1 MDKPSQMSVFVEVAR
16 KGSFS
21 AAARRLQLSPSA
33 VSKLVTRMEERLGS
47 RLFNRTTRKL
57 SLTEGGQG
65 YFSRC
70 VEILADIDAAE
81 EQLAGYQQM
90 PRGELIV
97 SCSPGFARFQLVPL
111 VPRFLELYPELEL
124 NLQTAGETVD
134 LLSHNIDVA
143 IRLGKLQDST
153 LVARKLGQSNRI
165 VCASPKYL
173 ETHGTPK
180 KPDDLASHNCLTIA
194 ADKEFNR
201 WTLSRGKVQKVA
213 AVSGNLVSNSIDS
226 LYEMALQGLG
236 IINLAEFIVGDDLH
250 HGRLVPLLKSYK
262 SDSQL
267 IHAIYPHRR
276 HLPAKVRVFIDF
288 LVAEFS
294 ALPKQKKRR
303 AIR

>member
-1 MDKPSQMSVFVEVAR
+1 MDKASEMSVFVEVAR

-57 SLTEGGQG
+57 SLTEGGQE
-65 YFSRC
+65 YFTRC
-70 VEILADIDAAE
+70 VEILTDIDAAE
-81 EQLAGYQQM
+81 EQLAGYQQI

-97 SCSPGFARFQLVPL
+97 SCSPGFARFQLLPL
-111 VPRFLELYPELEL
+111 IPRFLQQHPELEL
-124 NLQTAGETVD
+124 NLQTAGEKVD

-143 IRLGKLQDST
+143 IRLGKLQDSS
-153 LVARKLGQSNRI
+153 LVARKLGQSNRV
-165 VCASPKYL
+165 VCASPQYL
-173 ETHGTPK
+173 ATHGTPK

-201 WTLSRGKVQKVA
+201 WTLSRGKSQKVVR
-213 AVSGNLVSNSIDS
+213 VSGNLVSNSIDS

-236 IINLAEFIVGDDLH
+236 IINLAEFIVEEDLRC
-250 HGRLVPLLKSYK
+250 GRLVPLLKSYK

-267 IHAIYPHRR
+267 INAVYPHRR

-288 LVAEFS
+288 LVAEF
-294 ALPKQKKRR
+294 AE
-303 AIR
+303 

>member
-1 MDKPSQMSVFVEVAR
+1 MDKSSEMAVFVEVAR

-57 SLTEGGQG
+57 SLTEGGQR

-81 EQLAGYQQM
+81 ELLAGYQHA
-90 PRGELIV
+90 PKGELIV
-97 SCSPGFARFQLVPL
+97 SCSPGFARFQLLPL
-111 VPRFLELYPELEL
+111 IPRFLEQHPELEL
-124 NLQTAGETVD
+124 NLQTAGEKVD

-143 IRLGKLQDST
+143 IRLGNLKDST
-153 LVARKLGQSNRI
+153 LVARKLGESYRV
-165 VCASPKYL
+165 VCASPQYL
-173 ETHGTPK
+173 EVHGTPK
-180 KPDDLASHNCLTIA
+180 KADDLASHNCLTIS

-201 WTLSRGKVQKVA
+201 WTLTRGKKQQVVT
-213 AVSGNLVSNSIDS
+213 VSGNLVSNSVDS
-226 LYEMALQGLG
+226 MYEMALQGLG
-236 IINLAEFIVGDDLH
+236 VINLAEFIVGRELKS
-250 HGRLVPLLKSYK
+250 GRLVPLLKNYR

-267 IHAIYPHRR
+267 IHAVYPHRR

-288 LVAEFS
+288 LLSEFS
-294 ALPKQKKRR
+294 EPASW
-303 AIR
+303 